1 VIRALGEQASRRYFV
16 TAERFSTAQAAAMGF
31 VHEVCAAEALDAKVD
46 EIVGALV
53 ANGPMALR
61 ACKTLVQDMAGLSVT
76 AELRA
81 ETARRIADI
90 RASDEGREGVQSFL
104 NKRKPAWLEEP
115 PR

>member
-1 VIRALGEQASRRYFV
+1 MAGQPISA
-16 TAERFSTAQAAAMGF
+16 
-31 VHEVCAAEALDAKVD
+31 
-46 EIVGALV
+46 
-53 ANGPMALR
+53 ALR
-61 ACKTLVQDMAGLSVT
+61 D
-76 AELRA
+76 